1 MEASAAAGGRMDVDT
16 HLAAQCLVAM
26 AEAKASSAA
35 TGGSAPAKSDDPA
48 GRGSPAHAD
57 GCPDMTRVS
66 GRAILDVGSW
76 TFKVGSTNGSK
87 RKMATGARSKGVA
100 DEDAMEAL
108 LLDVGSNG
116 ECVPKAVHVE
126 DVATTVVI
134 ASSPPTKQH
143 TTVKSKWTHRCTF
156 DGCDKAYG
164 KSSHLKA
171 HYRTHTG
178 N

>member
-1 MEASAAAGGRMDVDT
+1 MDVDT

-26 AEAKASSAA
+26 AEAKASSAV
-35 TGGSAPAKSDDPA
+35 TGGSAPAKNDDPA

-57 GCPDMTRVS
+57 GCPDMMRVS
-66 GRAILDVGSW
+66 GRVAVVGSW
-76 TFKVGSTNGSK
+76 TLNAGSALGSK
-87 RKMATGARSKGVA
+87 RKMAPGARSKGVA
-100 DEDAMEAL
+100 DEDAMAAL

-134 ASSPPTKQH
+134 ASSPPARQH
-143 TTVKSKWTHRCTF
+143 ITGKSKWTHRCTF

-171 HYRTHTG
+171 HFRTHTG
-178 N
+178 NT